1 MKVLFVLLLA
11 TTCLANW
18 QERFRSGEN
27 LLKLGK
33 AQEAHRELL
42 AALREAD
49 AARLAGPEL
58 GVILD
63 ALGRADFQ
71 LGNYR
76 SAARYFER
84 SLKIWNPRSK
94 ARATALC
101 SVGEVYQAMGDYR
114 RAEAVFRESLEV
126 LPSAPQVWLVLGQV
140 LLLRRDYGQSEASL
154 NKALALFEEL
164 KSDQVAVVMSDLA
177 ALKYAQLNYPKA
189 LEILQRA
196 LLLLGPGQPRSR
208 VLANLGLLNWKLGRK
223 SEAETNFKL
232 ALVEMETA
240 VGRQHPDVGRI
251 LDDYSEVLKKT
262 GRTKEYREMKIRA
275 DGIRADFAIQTN
287 SGRATIDWRD
297 LK

>member
-11 TTCLANW
+11 TTCLADW
-18 QERFRSGEN
+18 QERVRSGEN
-27 LLKLGK
+27 LPKLGK
-33 AQEAHRELL
+33 AQETHRELL

-49 AARLAGPEL
+49 TAGLAGPDL

-84 SLKIWNPRSK
+84 SLKIWSPRSK
-94 ARATALC
+94 AHATALC
-101 SVGEVYQAMGDYR
+101 NAGEVYQAMGDYR

-126 LPSAPQVWLVLGQV
+126 LPSSPQVWLALGQV
-140 LLLRRDYGQSEASL
+140 LLLRRDYGQSEA
-154 NKALALFEEL
+154 ALS
-164 KSDQVAVVMSDLA
+164 KAVVLLEEVKSNQIAVAMSDLA
-177 ALKYAQLNYPKA
+177 TLKAAQLNYPKA
-189 LEILQRA
+189 VEILQRA
-196 LLLLGPGQPRSR
+196 LLLLGPGQVRAR
-208 VLANLGLLNWKLGRK
+208 VLANLGVLNWKLRRK
-223 SEAETNFKL
+223 AEAETNFTL
-232 ALVEMETA
+232 ALGEMEIA

-251 LDDYSEVLKKT
+251 LVEYSVVLRKT
-262 GRTKEYREMKIRA
+262 GRSVEASQMRIRA
-275 DGIRADFAIQTN
+275 DGIRAEFAIKTN